1 MARSESSEVM
11 PEHGD
16 AVIMSLDRGVIRDP
30 SERSVNNRG
39 RDAVGDR
46 HLLEG
51 GKPFVESFG
60 ARAAFRGAPG
70 RSAQDG
76 GKCGGEGKGL
86 QISSSHR
93 RLRPPSK
100 NQGSRFASR
109 AGGASVHG
117 RVDPTSKS

>member
-51 GKPFVESFG
+51 VQPIAETFG
-60 ARAAFRGAPG
+60 AVAALRGPRGRGAKD
-70 RSAQDG
+70 R
-76 GKCGGEGKGL
+76 
-86 QISSSHR
+86 R
-93 RLRPPSK
+93 RLVIL
-100 NQGSRFASR
+100 GL
-109 AGGASVHG
+109 
-117 RVDPTSKS
+117 RVREG